1 MNQKVPKRFPE
12 GNLLSIN
19 EVAKYLNIHGYTIK
33 YWTKRKYLKCYLVN
47 GAVYY
52 ELPKMKF
59 INPQ

>member
-19 EVAKYLNIHGYTIK
+19 KVAKYLNINKDTIL
-33 YWTKRKYLKCYLVN
+33 YWTKRKYLKCYLIN
-47 GAVYY
+47 GAVYN
-52 ELPKMKF
+52 ELRKMKF